1 MKYSELSEA
10 IQTNLFQNLCNDFAI
25 FTSMNMMMV
34 SKYAIDQNAAN
45 ELKSM
50 QQQFRSP
57 AVNGKT
63 FHDVIGD
70 RAFMNNPK
78 GRGALLNYIYQMI
91 KYIEPRL
98 NKFVNDEGK
107 KLYLP
112 RFQKIKQ
119 QYIDLVNKQQ

>member
-1 MKYSELSEA
+1 MKYQELTEA
-10 IQTNLFQNLCNDFAI
+10 IQTNLFQDLCNDFGF
-25 FTSMNMMMV
+25 FTTLNTTQLA
-34 SKYAIDQNAAN
+34 KYAIDQNAAN

-57 AVNGKT
+57 VINGKI
-63 FHDVIGD
+63 FADIIGD

>member
-10 IQTNLFQNLCNDFAI
+10 IQSNSFQNLCNDFAI

-91 KYIEPRL
+91 KYIEPRI

>member
-10 IQTNLFQNLCNDFAI
+10 IQSNSFQNLCNDFAI
-25 FTSMNMMMV
+25 FTSMNMVMV

-91 KYIEPRL
+91 KYIEPRI